1 MINVLIKKKQNH
13 IINLKITGHAGSDIY
28 GKDLVC
34 AGVSTAGVGVLNMLS
49 KKGFLD
55 KRIGTIEIDEGY
67 INIVVNQVD
76 EVCQVVLETLEVTL
90 DTMVENYGQFIKI
103 SKMEV

>member
-1 MINVLIKKKQNH
+1 
-13 IINLKITGHAGSDIY
+13 
-28 GKDLVC
+28 
-34 AGVSTAGVGVLNMLS
+34 MLS

-55 KRIGTIEIDEGY
+55 KHLGTIEVDEGY

>member
-1 MINVLIKKKQNH
+1 MINVLIKKKQNQ
-13 IINLKITGHAGSDIY
+13 IINLKITGHAGSDVY

-55 KRIGTIEIDEGY
+55 KHLGTIEVDEGY

>member
-13 IINLKITGHAGSDIY
+13 IINLKITGHAGSDVY

-55 KRIGTIEIDEGY
+55 KRIGTSEIDEGY

>member
-13 IINLKITGHAGSDIY
+13 IINLKITGHAGSDVY

-55 KRIGTIEIDEGY
+55 KSIGTIEIDEGY
-67 INIVVNQVD
+67 INIVVNQRD
-76 EVCQVVLETLEVTL
+76 EVGQVVL
-90 DTMVENYGQFIKI
+90 
-103 SKMEV
+103 

>member
-13 IINLKITGHAGSDIY
+13 IINLKITGHAGSDVY

>member
-13 IINLKITGHAGSDIY
+13 IINLKITGHAGSDVY

-49 KKGFLD
+49 KKGFWD

>member
-13 IINLKITGHAGSDIY
+13 IINLKITGHAGSDVY

-55 KRIGTIEIDEGY
+55 KSIGTIEIDEGY
-67 INIVVNQVD
+67 INIAVNQID

-90 DTMVENYGQFIKI
+90 DTMIENYGQFIKI

>member
-13 IINLKITGHAGSDIY
+13 IINLKITGHAGSDVY

-49 KKGFLD
+49 KKGF
-55 KRIGTIEIDEGY
+55 
-67 INIVVNQVD
+67 
-76 EVCQVVLETLEVTL
+76 
-90 DTMVENYGQFIKI
+90 
-103 SKMEV
+103 

>member
-55 KRIGTIEIDEGY
+55 KHIGTIEIDEGY
-67 INIVVNQVD
+67 INIVVNQID

>member
-13 IINLKITGHAGSDIY
+13 IINLKITGHAGSDVY

-103 SKMEV
+103 SKMEG

>member
-13 IINLKITGHAGSDIY
+13 IINLKITGHAGSEVY

>member
-13 IINLKITGHAGSDIY
+13 IINLKITGHAGSDVY

-55 KRIGTIEIDEGY
+55 KRIRTIEIDEGY

>member
-13 IINLKITGHAGSDIY
+13 IINLKITGHAGSDVY

-55 KRIGTIEIDEGY
+55 KSIGTIEIDEGY
-67 INIVVNQVD
+67 INIVVNQID

-90 DTMVENYGQFIKI
+90 DTMIENYGQFIKI

>member
-13 IINLKITGHAGSDIY
+13 IINLKITGHAGSDVY

-90 DTMVENYGQFIKI
+90 DTMIENYGQFIKI

>member
-55 KRIGTIEIDEGY
+55 KHIGTIEIDEGY
-67 INIVVNQVD
+67 INIVVNQID

-90 DTMVENYGQFIKI
+90 DTMVENYDQFIKI

>member
-13 IINLKITGHAGSDIY
+13 IINLKITGHAGSDVY

-34 AGVSTAGVGVLNMLS
+34 AGVSTAGVGVFNMLS